1 MKQFWIFFVFLLLSA
16 QAFGQE
22 NYGRFLEE
30 GKVWEYNYHGA
41 NDHVYNKSMI
51 VMGDTLIGDKSY
63 KKIVDVANGFCE
75 CAMRE
80 DDSKVYCSQNGHEFM
95 VYDFSLNVGDTFE
108 TSNVNATVVAVNTII
123 VGGRSF
129 RVLDVRDNENNL
141 YPNWWVEGIGSMNY
155 LTNSIRVP
163 GDYYTFLQ
171 CRIDD
176 DIFFSQKDFL
186 TLTVQRLTI
195 ENKTTTPV
203 NSFFDLQGRR
213 LNGQPTNKGIYIQ
226 NGRKIV
232 VK

>member
-1 MKQFWIFFVFLLLSA
+1 MFS
-16 QAFGQE
+16 G
-22 NYGRFLEE
+22 G
-30 GKVWEYNYHGA
+30 
-41 NDHVYNKSMI
+41 
-51 VMGDTLIGDKSY
+51 IGIDK
-63 KKIVDVANGFCE
+63 
-75 CAMRE
+75 RE
-80 DDSKVYCSQNGHEFM
+80 FNASDGGSP
-95 VYDFSLNVGDTFE
+95 
-108 TSNVNATVVAVNTII
+108 NVNETVVAVNTII

-203 NSFFDLQGRR
+203 YSIYDLHGRH
-213 LNGQPTNKGIYIQ
+213 LTDKPTKGIYIQ
-226 NGRKIV
+226 NGKKVIV
-232 VK
+232 K